1 MIGDLELLLQ
11 VVLNN
16 AKPDSDGLSLGGND
30 ITNENE
36 KLNGGGVF
44 STLAPFFKKNPQA
57 FTNPQLIYLPVLFM
71 FLGRQCLQCF

>member
-1 MIGDLELLLQ
+1 MISDLELLLQ

-44 STLAPFFKKNPQA
+44 STLAPFF
-57 FTNPQLIYLPVLFM
+57 
-71 FLGRQCLQCF
+71 